1 MPQNERHT
9 KNKIAY
15 YLTQSRTGDV
25 HTQAELDEAIEK
37 AGVHSK
43 KSRTKYTNE
52 MKEEGTISQ
61 VPGGWALAEEAYKTG
76 TITLMISPA
85 ASLGAVSE
93 AVSDAVRRFR
103 PLVTEQ
109 VEL

>member
-15 YLTQSRTGDV
+15 YLMQSRTGDV
-25 HTQAELDEAIEK
+25 LPQAELDEAIEK

-43 KSRTKYTNE
+43 KSRKKYSEE
-52 MKEEGTISQ
+52 MEEEGTISQ
-61 VPGGWALAEEAYKTG
+61 VPGGWTLNLEAYRTG
-76 TITLMISPA
+76 TITLTISPA

-103 PLVTEQ
+103 PLVTM
-109 VEL
+109 ELEL